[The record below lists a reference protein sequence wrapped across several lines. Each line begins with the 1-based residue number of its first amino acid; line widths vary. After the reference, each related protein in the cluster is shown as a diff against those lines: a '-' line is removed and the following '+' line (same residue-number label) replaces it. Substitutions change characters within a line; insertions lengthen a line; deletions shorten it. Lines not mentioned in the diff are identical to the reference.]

1 MAKNFQK
8 KLSDYETQFSLARE
22 EYVNT
27 YAQAKQYPNV
37 VRYLSPF
44 RNAEQAITDANA
56 GLFSL
61 EGEVR
66 SEVTNL
72 ANQLK
77 QTDRKIDELKE
88 TNDQLKQESSDIK
101 GADKGAEGRSEN
113 ARQTSYMSMYSSA
126 ALLAVGYFA
135 YKAVRR
141 G

>member
-8 KLSDYETQFSLARE
+8 KLSDYETQFSLASE
-22 EYVNT
+22 EYVET

-37 VRYLSPF
+37 VRHLTPF

-66 SEVTNL
+66 SEVRKL
-72 ANQLK
+72 ASQLK
-77 QTDRKIDELKE
+77 QTDTKIDELKE
-88 TNDQLKQESSDIK
+88 TNDRLNQEASDIK
-101 GADKGAEGRSEN
+101 GADKGAEGRSTN
-113 ARQTSYMSMYSSA
+113 ARQTSYMAMYSSA
-126 ALLAVGYFA
+126 ALLVVGYFA
-135 YKAVRR
+135 YKTVRR